1 MIRRRPPAGHRPTV
15 EEVEVFAAGADNG
28 RAHAV
33 AADTPAADP
42 HAARNSGHSGAL
54 QRLNTG
60 WKPLPAVPDAASSTI
75 RWAILKLAEAE
86 GDFGAD
92 ITSNKSPH
100 GWKSPRL
107 RVCS

>member
-33 AADTPAADP
+33 AVDTPAADP
-42 HAARNSGHSGAL
+42 HAARNYKAIRVPFNAYEYGRLEAL
-54 QRLNTG
+54 ARSTGRTKLN
-60 WKPLPAVPDAASSTI
+60 AI

-86 GDFGAD
+86 EVP
-92 ITSNKSPH
+92 N
-100 GWKSPRL
+100 
-107 RVCS
+107 